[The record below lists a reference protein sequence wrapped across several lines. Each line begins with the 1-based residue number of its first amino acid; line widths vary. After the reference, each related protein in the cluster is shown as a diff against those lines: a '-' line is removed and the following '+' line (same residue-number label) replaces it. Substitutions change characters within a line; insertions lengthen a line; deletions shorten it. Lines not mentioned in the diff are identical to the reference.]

1 MYNNMSIRDKEVD
14 VLNSNNRWGQEYQ
27 QLRIMEVN
35 KRNGIQW
42 DNHMYPNNRIITLII
57 DLLIN

>member
-1 MYNNMSIRDKEVD
+1 MYNNMNIRDKEVD
-14 VLNSNNRWGQEYQ
+14 VLNSNNKWELEYQ
-27 QLRIMEVN
+27 QLKIMELN

-42 DNHMYPNNRIITLII
+42 DNHMYHNNRIIILTI